1 MAAAAAAAALAEM
14 KLCAALLAHYFNEW
28 VPSTLTANC
37 SWAPHFLFLLLPMAT
52 GHTVLQSAHIH
63 TAFSYHP
70 DELIYFLDCPL
81 IYRLLDRLKAL
92 EVLVHCLRHYLSVST
107 STPAEACAH

>member
-1 MAAAAAAAALAEM
+1 MAAAAAAALAEM

-81 IYRLLDRLKAL
+81 IYRLLDR
-92 EVLVHCLRHYLSVST
+92 HWRHWRHWKCWCTATLSLCVNFD
-107 STPAEACAH
+107 PR